1 MSKTIP
7 EAWATQDLQRELQA
21 IFDED
26 YSSAGL
32 TIEALPLA
40 IRLTEQRRKEQK
52 KLKVIL
58 AWAEAA
64 KMAYEAK
71 ETRIDFILEQF
82 MLSYFLETNAKALVL
97 PNGFR
102 LSLRE
107 KADKLEIFDEEA
119 AIAWAKG
126 FTDEGLIK
134 TKESV
139 VVKMFMKHIKET
151 GEIPPGTNL
160 KAGEGMSFSCKDKGG
175 KGGDGEEN

>member
-7 EAWATQDLQRELQA
+7 EAWATQDLQEELQD
-21 IFDED
+21 IFDQ
-26 YSSAGL
+26 
-32 TIEALPLA
+32 TIQPEIQMNLDLA
-40 IRLTEQRRKEQK
+40 IALTDEKRKREK
-52 KLKVIL
+52 KLTAIKT
-58 AWAEAA
+58 WYEAA
-64 KMAYEAK
+64 KIAHE
-71 ETRIDFILEQF
+71 DFDKRVDGILEQF
-82 MLSYFLETNAKALVL
+82 ALSYFRETGSKTLVL
-97 PNGFR
+97 PNGYR

>member
-7 EAWATQDLQRELQA
+7 EAWATQDLQRELQD

-26 YSSAGL
+26 YSLVGGPL
-32 TIEALPLA
+32 NLALD
-40 IRLTEQRRKEQK
+40 LTEQRRKEQK

-71 ETRIDFILEQF
+71 ETKINFVLEQF

-107 KADKLEIFDEEA
+107 KSDKVEILDEVA
-119 AIAWAKG
+119 TIAWAKG

-134 TKESV
+134 TKESIV
-139 VVKMFMKHIKET
+139 IKALMKHIKET
-151 GEIPPGTNL
+151 GEIPPGA
-160 KAGEGMSFSCKDKGG
+160 KFEPGEGLSFSCKDKGG
-175 KGGDGEEN
+175 NDENS